1 MKQAAIPWNGLPCH
15 VISPPRYLGISQ
27 FTVLVPFHH
36 SNWIICLQFIFY
48 LQTSIS
54 DLFYQPFC
62 FVFLYYSNDP
72 PPKPQFHQRT
82 IPWHHSTK
90 TTSII
95 VLSAGLFQGKTLS
108 KVSTRTFFLKYPLH
122 DSIPSYQSTYLTVPR
137 APFHHSVIPLRHSV
151 TSSLRFCLHSD
162 NQKIVFVPTIHSNN
176 PFQQSIPTIHSNN
189 PFQQSMSTNSVS
201 TISSLSKHL
210 SQSVSENSQQ
220 TMKDGNQPKP
230 PTNHFPRHEP
240 PQAIQPSF
248 HQRTVPSFHQRT

>member
-15 VISPPRYLGISQ
+15 VIPPPRYLGISQ

-62 FVFLYYSNDP
+62 FVFLYYSNDL
-72 PPKPQFHQRT
+72 PPKPPFHQRT

-90 TTSII
+90 TASII

-137 APFHHSVIPLRHSV
+137 ARSIIPSFRSVIPSLPHFAFV
-151 TSSLRFCLHSD
+151 YILTIKKLSSFQQS
-162 NQKIVFVPTIHSNN
+162 IPTIHSNN
-176 PFQQSIPTIHSNN
+176 PFQQSIPTIHVNKQRFNN
-189 PFQQSMSTNSVS
+189 QQSVKAS
-201 TISSLSKHL
+201 
-210 SQSVSENSQQ
+210 
-220 TMKDGNQPKP
+220 
-230 PTNHFPRHEP
+230 FPVC
-240 PQAIQPSF
+240 Q
-248 HQRTVPSFHQRT
+248 

>member
-62 FVFLYYSNDP
+62 FVFLYYSNDL
-72 PPKPQFHQRT
+72 PPKPPFHQRT

-90 TTSII
+90 TASII

-108 KVSTRTFFLKYPLH
+108 KVSTRTFFWNIR
-122 DSIPSYQSTYLTVPR
+122 SMT
-137 APFHHSVIPLRHSV
+137 PFHHTKAPIWRFQGPVPSFRHSAPSFRHSL
-151 TSSLRFCLHSD
+151 TSLLFTFWQSKNCLR
-162 NQKIVFVPTIHSNN
+162 
-176 PFQQSIPTIHSNN
+176 SNN

-230 PTNHFPRHEP
+230 PINHFPRHEP

>member
-15 VISPPRYLGISQ
+15 VIPPPRYFGISQ

-62 FVFLYYSNDP
+62 FVFLYYSNNP

-122 DSIPSYQSTYLTVPR
+122 DSIPSYQSTHLTVPSR

-151 TSSLRFCLHSD
+151 TPSLRFCLHSD

-176 PFQQSIPTIHSNN
+176 PFQQS
-189 PFQQSMSTNSVS
+189 MSAN
-201 TISSLSKHL
+201 SSLSKHL